1 MLYVWLGIGL
11 VSAGFCCQQVL
22 LVARGQT
29 WCQMQ
34 RGQLVE
40 TCSPWKSNLGDV
52 FGTRWLLGLLLPV
65 QTVET
70 YSGDSDAPKQD

>member
-11 VSAGFCCQQVL
+11 VCAGFCCQQVL

-29 WCQMQ
+29 WCQTQ
-34 RGQLVE
+34 RGRLRE
-40 TCSPWKSNLGDV
+40 ARSPWRNNLRDV
-52 FGTRWLLGLLLPV
+52 FGTRWILGLVLPV

-70 YSGDSDAPKQD
+70 GSEEKQD